1 MYKILKT
8 FDNYKIGDKMQAADV
23 ADQKRR
29 GNLPDLIANGYVVEI
44 KRKRKPPMRK
54 KAAA

>member
-1 MYKILKT
+1 
-8 FDNYKIGDKMQAADV
+8 V